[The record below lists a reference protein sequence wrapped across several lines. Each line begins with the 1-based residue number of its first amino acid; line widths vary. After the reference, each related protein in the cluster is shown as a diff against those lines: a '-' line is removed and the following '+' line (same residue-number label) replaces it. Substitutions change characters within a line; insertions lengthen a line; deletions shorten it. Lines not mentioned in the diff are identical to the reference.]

1 MKTFIFI
8 LIILYC
14 TSKKYI
20 INKVFDIKFQEEK
33 KVNESEAG
41 LCLNLD
47 DIKKDDK
54 FYIQLQSKEGSINKT
69 LVYEFLNNSCY
80 ENYTYDSENS
90 LLTPIETSDSS
101 EYKTEFSNEYEF
113 TKNTNL
119 NYIFVIYTEYTGNE
133 LTIYFS
139 QIKVKT
145 VLYIVLGCIAGFVVL
160 LIICCFCCYKC
171 SKRKQKKIIQNEYQS
186 NLSGPLVYY

>member
-33 KVNESEAG
+33 KVNEYEAG

>member
-54 FYIQLQSKEGSINKT
+54 FFKKLQSKEGSINKT

-90 LLTPIETSDSS
+90 ILTPIETSDSS

-113 TKNTNL
+113 KKNTNL

-171 SKRKQKKIIQNEYQS
+171 SKRKQKKSIQNEYQS